1 MTTNPQ
7 GQNIVYPTL
16 VPATE
21 AAVTK
26 TPRDHDS
33 DGPVPTASVPKGTE
47 DQGTTATAGVQ
58 TDKPIEKPETPV
70 PDPPRGDNSN
80 KPKVGQ
86 KMG

>member
-1 MTTNPQ
+1 MTANPQ

-16 VPATE
+16 VHVTV

-26 TPRDHDS
+26 SPQDHDS
-33 DGPVPTASVPKGTE
+33 DVPVPTASVPEGTE
-47 DQGTTATAGVQ
+47 DQGTKATAEVK

-86 KMG
+86 MMG